1 MGKTCLD
8 TLNGKTA
15 MPDYDAGSPSGVHNR
30 EAAEERGQM
39 DFSVVIPFYG
49 AEPYI
54 EQCIEGLLGQEYPA
68 DRFEILM
75 VDNNSPDGSAG
86 IVRRYP
92 RLKLLS
98 EPMQGAYAARNRGA
112 RAAQGTAIAFTD
124 PDCVAHPDWLSRL
137 AEALSDARISLIVG
151 PSRSSGKG
159 RCMRLLSAY
168 EARKEHYILTSSDP
182 TLYWGHTNNMA
193 VRTAVWDSCGPFAE
207 RDRGADVLFVRRVVD
222 AQSCE
227 AVQYA
232 PAAHVTHL
240 EVDSTRAYFR
250 KVFVYAG
257 SHRGYREVGNARA
270 LTGQERIRV
279 FRQTVLMNSLSGG
292 DALLLFQLLLIGQ
305 CCWYAGALRKG
316 TG

>member
-1 MGKTCLD
+1 
-8 TLNGKTA
+8 
-15 MPDYDAGSPSGVHNR
+15 
-30 EAAEERGQM
+30 M
-39 DFSVVIPFYG
+39 DFSVVVPFYG

-86 IVRRYP
+86 IVRQHP
-92 RLKLLS
+92 RLSLLS

-112 RAAQGTAIAFTD
+112 RAAQGAVIAFTD
-124 PDCVAHPDWLSRL
+124 PDCVAHPDWLSCL
-137 AEALSDARISLIVG
+137 AEALSNARISLVVG
-151 PSRSSGKG
+151 PSHPSGKG
-159 RCMRLLSAY
+159 RCMRLLGEY
-168 EARKEHYILTSSDP
+168 EAQKEHYILTSSDP

-193 VRTAVWDSCGPFAE
+193 VRKAVWESCGPFME

-227 AVQYA
+227 AVQYV

-240 EVDSTRAYFR
+240 EIDSIRAYFR
-250 KVFVYAG
+250 KVFIYAR
-257 SHRGYREVGNARA
+257 SHQGYRTVGNARA

-279 FRQTVLMNSLSGG
+279 FRQTIVMNSLSHS
-292 DALLLFQLLLIGQ
+292 DSLLLFQLLLIGQ
-305 CCWYAGALRKG
+305 CCWYAGALGKE